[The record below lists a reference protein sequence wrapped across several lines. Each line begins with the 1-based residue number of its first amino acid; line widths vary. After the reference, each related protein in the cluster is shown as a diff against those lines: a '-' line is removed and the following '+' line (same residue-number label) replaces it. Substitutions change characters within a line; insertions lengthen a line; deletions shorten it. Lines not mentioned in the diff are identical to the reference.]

1 MVKKIPT
8 PKKKPMTP
16 KEKGEEGYIIPKER
30 AFAKST
36 QSDRTG
42 PGVSH
47 TKAPKPKLKPK
58 KKGY

>member
-16 KEKGEEGYIIPKER
+16 KER

-42 PGVSH
+42 LGVSH